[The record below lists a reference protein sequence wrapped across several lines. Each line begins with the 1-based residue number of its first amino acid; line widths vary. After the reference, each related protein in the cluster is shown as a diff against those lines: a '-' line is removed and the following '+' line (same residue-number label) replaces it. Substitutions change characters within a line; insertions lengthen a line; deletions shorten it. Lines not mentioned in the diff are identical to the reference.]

1 MLLYHLR
8 LPDADPITALRSH
21 LLWSSFEFWETSFLM
36 SVYEYFEVVVIYYH
50 KLVESQA
57 QQTGQGNWF
66 TAILNIFPKAEPKK
80 MTPHEALKE
89 FYHDIIQNMSVIYLA
104 NMRMMG
110 VPNRTVGKFKA
121 YITESVAKLNWSP

>member
-8 LPDADPITALRSH
+8 LPDTDPISALRSH
-21 LLWSSFEFWETSFLM
+21 PLWSSFEFWETSFLM

-57 QQTGQGNWF
+57 QQAGQGNWF

-80 MTPHEALKE
+80 LSPHEALKE
-89 FYHDIIQNMSVIYLA
+89 FYH
-104 NMRMMG
+104 
-110 VPNRTVGKFKA
+110 
-121 YITESVAKLNWSP
+121 